1 MSTQEHIQ
9 RIQNKLIQLIEKFNS
24 LQKDNVR
31 LKKDLEEATNELNNM
46 KSKNDQLSL
55 QLNMLKATE
64 SEDTKASKLALE
76 KKIND
81 YIKEIDKCI
90 ALLGNQS

>member
-31 LKKDLEEATNELNNM
+31 LKKDLQEATNELNNM